1 MHHFKYVNFC
11 WDDAKAATLKGAD
24 RLVYRSNLL
33 GSDQRITNTGGG
45 NTSSKLI
52 EKDPLT
58 GEDVEVLW
66 VKGSGGDLRTAGR
79 EFFSSL
85 YQSKLVGLQA
95 SYGARADKGLK
106 SQAEDDMVAAYNHTT
121 FNLNPR
127 PSSID
132 TPLHS
137 FVPGKF
143 VDHMHPNAIIAIAAS
158 KRCVELTRE
167 IFAGEMDYVPW
178 MRPGFELGLAMQE
191 ISAKNPKCRAIM
203 MGQHGF
209 ISWADDDKECYTET
223 LRYIETAATFIEA
236 KYAAKG
242 GDATAFGGAKY
253 QTLPVEK
260 RAEIFAA
267 INPWL
272 RGQVSQQRRFI
283 GTVQDDEKILRFVNS
298 KDAARLAE
306 LGTSCP
312 DHFLRTKIKPLYVK
326 LDGEFESLSPLERFK
341 LALSETDDDSLSK
354 HESFRH
360 NEDSRVKP
368 VQERL
373 KMLLPFVREGR
384 YITIEL
390 NSEGQ
395 PELVLKNI
403 SFAESLVKPMGY
415 EFNGK
420 HACENFTEKAVE
432 TLTWAIRFYVNK
444 RLRDERNECGIAA
457 VTKADSSPEALA
469 HFIAALKTK
478 LAAGIAQYRKDYAT
492 YYEKCKRSN
501 SPAMRDPN
509 PTVVLIPG
517 LGMVAWGKDKSESRV
532 TAEFYN
538 CAVEVM
544 RGAEAI
550 DEYIALP
557 QQEAFDIEYWLL
569 EEAKLKRMPAEK
581 ELARQVVIVIG
592 AGSGIGKETAH
603 RISKEGAQIVCVDL
617 NEAAAKATADELI
630 AKLGQGIG
638 VAGTGLSGCGPA
650 IGLGA
655 NITGRASIRSMLD
668 KVALAYGGFDH
679 IAVTA
684 GIFVPS
690 DTTGHIPDDKWALT
704 FGINV
709 TGSYLVADEA
719 SITWRAQGLRGN
731 LVLTTSA
738 NAAVAKK
745 GSVAYDCSK
754 AAANHLVRELAIEL
768 SPLVRVNGVA
778 PATVVQG
785 SAMFPRD
792 RVIGSLAKY
801 NIPYTDDEAT
811 ESLVTKLA
819 QFYADRTLTK
829 SPITPADQA
838 EAYFLLISNRL
849 SKTTGQV
856 ITVDG
861 GLHEAFLR

>member
-1 MHHFKYVNFC
+1 MPSYQFVNYL
-11 WDDAKAATLKGAD
+11 WDDAKAASLDPVA

-45 NTSSKLI
+45 NTSSKI
-52 EKDPLT
+52 SEKDPLT
-58 GEDVEVLW
+58 GQPVEVLW
-66 VKGSGGDLRTAGR
+66 VKGSGGDLRTSTR
-79 EFFSSL
+79 ENFSSL
-85 YQSKLVGLQA
+85 YQQKLLDLQKLYA
-95 SYGARADKGLK
+95 ARADKGLK
-106 SQAEDDMVAAYNHTT
+106 SAAEDDMVGMYTHAT

-127 PSSID
+127 ASSID

-137 FVPGKF
+137 FLPGKH

-158 KRCVELTRE
+158 KHCEKLTQE
-167 IFAGEMDYVPW
+167 IFGGAMAYVPW
-178 MRPGFELGLAMQE
+178 MRPGFELGLAMQKIARE
-191 ISAKNPKCRAIM
+191 NPKVRAIM

-209 ISWADDDKECYTET
+209 ISWADDDKQCYTDT
-223 LRYIETAATFIEA
+223 LNFIEKAATYIEN

-242 GDATAFGGAKY
+242 GDAAAFGGQKY
-253 QTLPVEK
+253 QTLDEAK
-260 RAEIFAA
+260 RRATFAA
-267 INPWL
+267 ILPWL
-272 RGQVSQQRRFI
+272 RGQVSKQKRFI
-283 GTVQDDEKILRFVNS
+283 GTVQDDAKILRFVNS

-312 DHFLRTKIKPLYVK
+312 DHFLRTKIKPLYV
-326 LDGEFESLSPLERFK
+326 DWNPQ
-341 LALSETDDDSLSK
+341 SED
-354 HESFRH
+354 
-360 NEDSRVKP
+360 V
-368 VQERL
+368 
-373 KMLLPFVREGR
+373 
-384 YITIEL
+384 
-390 NSEGQ
+390 
-395 PELVLKNI
+395 
-403 SFAESLVKPMGY
+403 
-415 EFNGK
+415 
-420 HACENFTEKAVE
+420 
-432 TLTWAIRFYVNK
+432 
-444 RLRDERNECGIAA
+444 
-457 VTKADSSPEALA
+457 
-469 HFIAALKTK
+469 AALKAK
-478 LAAGIAQYRKDYAT
+478 LTAGLEQYRKDYAA
-492 YYEKCKRSN
+492 YYTACKHAN

-517 LGMVAWGKDKSESRV
+517 LGMIAWGKDKSESRV

-550 DEYIALP
+550 DEYISLP

-581 ELARQVVIVIG
+581 ELARQVVVVIG

-603 RISKEGAQIVCVDL
+603 RLVKEGAHIVCVDL
-617 NEAAAKATADELI
+617 IEGAAQATAKEITD
-630 AKLGQGIG
+630 KYGVGIG
-638 VAGTGLSGCGPA
+638 VAGTGLSNCGPA
-650 IGLGA
+650 LGLAA
-655 NITGRASIRSMLD
+655 NITDRSSIRAMLD
-668 KVALAYGGFDH
+668 NVALAYGGFDS
-679 IAVTA
+679 ICVTA

-690 DTTGHIPDDKWALT
+690 DTTGHIPDEKWATT
-704 FGINV
+704 FAINV
-709 TGSYLVADEA
+709 TGSYLVGDEA
-719 SITWRAQGLRGN
+719 AKTWREQGLRGN

-745 GSVAYDCSK
+745 GSLAYDTSK

-811 ESLVTKLA
+811 ESLVKKLA

-829 SPITPADQA
+829 APITPADQA
-838 EAYFLLISNRL
+838 EAYFLLVSQRL
-849 SKTTGQV
+849 SKTTGQI